1 MLGWLLLGG
10 KCRRCRAPISKQYPL
25 IELIV
30 ALLWGAAVWYYG
42 LTWHALAGAV
52 LGTLLLGIAVTDA
65 RHYIIPD
72 AFTWGGLV
80 LGLGLALPAGL
91 AALGWAALGAAAGFA
106 LLYAVAWAGE
116 LALRK
121 EAMGG
126 GDIKM
131 MAMVGAFLGW
141 QGVLLTIFGGALL
154 GTLIFVPI
162 SLRTRKLGPF
172 GVFLAAGAAVAFVAA
187 GLGAV
192 DQPARQAAIPRPLP
206 PHPAPAV
213 HAPARRPR
221 TGRGATGRDAATASI
236 AVTTGLLAALNREEL
251 QGVVAH
257 EMGHGLHAYLAR
269 EQGIFHQTT
278 PLTLAETASVFGETV
293 TFGRL
298 LECEQKP
305 REG

>member
-1 MLGWLLLGG
+1 MDPLIATAIFVFGLAFGSFLNVCIYRLPRQQSLLRPPSTCPSCGQRIAWHDNVPVLGWLLLGG

-52 LGTLLLGIAVTDA
+52 FGTLLLGIAVTDA

-72 AFTWGGLV
+72 EFTWGGLV

-126 GDIKM
+126 GEPDHLQEVI
-131 MAMVGAFLGW
+131 AARHEAE
-141 QGVLLTIFGGALL
+141 QRLTGGDD
-154 GTLIFVPI
+154 
-162 SLRTRKLGPF
+162 
-172 GVFLAAGAAVAFVAA
+172 AG
-187 GLGAV
+187 
-192 DQPARQAAIPRPLP
+192 
-206 PHPAPAV
+206 
-213 HAPARRPR
+213 
-221 TGRGATGRDAATASI
+221 
-236 AVTTGLLAALNREEL
+236 
-251 QGVVAH
+251 
-257 EMGHGLHAYLAR
+257 
-269 EQGIFHQTT
+269 
-278 PLTLAETASVFGETV
+278 
-293 TFGRL
+293 
-298 LECEQKP
+298 
-305 REG
+305 